1 MFYKI
6 IILQPTTSCVIISLT
21 CFNFLVVI
29 TCSPMTFNWLMKKAF
44 FSISHNVVIFYFYFW
59 KIISCVY
66 FSVVFIFKLLNKK
79 DYLLLENLL
88 QLRNLNIVKAFDLY
102 LFQLIVL
109 LKPDFDC
116 SSSFVLFWAEWE
128 YYCNIFSLSASG
140 VFPVVLILHL
150 NDLEFAILSFAL
162 SL

>member
-29 TCSPMTFNWLMKKAF
+29 ICSPMTFNWLMKKAF
-44 FSISHNVVIFYFYFW
+44 FSISHNVVVFYFYFW

-116 SSSFVLFWAEWE
+116 SSSFVLF
-128 YYCNIFSLSASG
+128 
-140 VFPVVLILHL
+140 
-150 NDLEFAILSFAL
+150 
-162 SL
+162 